1 MNGYSIFLMIELARA
16 YNIIDKE
23 LEYDLTWEKGEQL
36 YQELLASAHNDS
48 NQGEYE
54 CIENFLKCDVP
65 TLDDELEAEAIFNGL
80 PEDSK
85 VLELLH
91 DKLAERFAK

>member
-1 MNGYSIFLMIELARA
+1 MNGYSIFVMIELARA
-16 YNIIDKE
+16 NDIIDKE
-23 LEYDLTWEKGEQL
+23 LEYDTTWVKGEQL
-36 YQELLASAHNDS
+36 YQEFLDSAHNNND
-48 NQGEYE
+48 QGEYD
-54 CIENFLKCDVP
+54 CIEQFLKCDVP

-85 VLELLH
+85 ILELLH

>member
-1 MNGYSIFLMIELARA
+1 M
-16 YNIIDKE
+16 
-23 LEYDLTWEKGEQL
+23 EYDLTWEQGNQL
-36 YQELLASAHNDS
+36 YQEFLDSAHNEDS
-48 NQGEYE
+48 VGEYE
-54 CIENFLKCDVP
+54 CIENFLQSDVP

-85 VLELLH
+85 ILELLH